1 MTDTLAVGNIAF
13 PPPERYEWTFVVPP
27 DPRDAEIADLK
38 RWLEIKQAT
47 ADGLGKQA
55 REYQQQALDAQ
66 ARIAELEA
74 ALRVIRDE
82 ALAEDV
88 SPDDAFLDW
97 IGAKASTALMPPPER
112 DMAITQEELDA

>member
-1 MTDTLAVGNIAF
+1 MITWMDKGIRDEVDCAQFANA
-13 PPPERYEWTFVVPP
+13 
-27 DPRDAEIADLK
+27 DPRD
-38 RWLEIKQAT
+38 
-47 ADGLGKQA
+47 
-55 REYQQQALDAQ
+55 

-112 DMAITQEELDA
+112 DMAITQEAMDA

>member
-1 MTDTLAVGNIAF
+1 MTDTTGTITY
-13 PPPERYEWTFVVPP
+13 PPLERYEFTFIVSP